1 MQKIYFL
8 DGKAFTKTQVIH
20 EVEVKSIKTNSKNK
34 RRLREGLIFR
44 PVKNYKTWGEF
55 IGGCEH
61 VGYNSVPKINI
72 KSIIHKALES
82 RGITEPCIAVFR
94 LNGQS
99 FVYSERG
106 KPVIYNARLIVERG
120 GTWYKEKDRDGIIT
134 DWYLGDR
141 DAARIFE
148 NEYLLTQK
156 IEFPSDMSDEWQK
169 ICLDRYGQVCD
180 KYHIVP
186 PPQRRRNI

>member
-8 DGKAFTKTQVIH
+8 DGKAVTKTQLLH
-20 EVEVKSIKTNSKNK
+20 EAEAKSIKTKSKNK
-34 RRLREGLIFR
+34 RRLRESLIFR
-44 PVKNYKTWGEF
+44 PVKGYKTWGEF
-55 IGGCEH
+55 VGGCQQI
-61 VGYNSVPKINI
+61 GYGSVPKINI
-72 KSIIHKALES
+72 KSIISKALES

-141 DAARIFE
+141 DSARVFE
-148 NEYLLTQK
+148 NEYLLTEK
-156 IEFPSDMSDEWQK
+156 IEFPSDMSEEWQE
-169 ICLDRYGQVCD
+169 ICFDRYGQVCD

-186 PPQRRRNI
+186 PPQRRRGI